1 MAASEALVVIE
12 FALKLESLRDIGR
25 LVADDALGLL
35 DWAEWHLGRESGISG
50 FVCVGWALTGSMS
63 NKSLRQGRE

>member
-35 DWAEWHLGRESGISG
+35 DGAEWHL
-50 FVCVGWALTGSMS
+50 FVTKRIAGWCGVRKTLIIGA
-63 NKSLRQGRE
+63 